1 MQTGK
6 VELTTLFIEIKHR
19 VLLLI
24 LLSSNLRVM
33 IECKLDSIILK
44 VVIRLVQWRVFYL
57 VLIFEVAASFD
68 QV

>member
-24 LLSSNLRVM
+24 FLSPNLRVM
-33 IECKLDSIILK
+33 IESKLDSIILK

-57 VLIFEVAASFD
+57 VLIFEVTASFD

>member
-33 IECKLDSIILK
+33 IQSKLDSIILK

-57 VLIFEVAASFD
+57 ILIFEVAASFD

>member
-6 VELTTLFIEIKHR
+6 VQLTTLFIEIKHR

-33 IECKLDSIILK
+33 IESKLDSIILK

-57 VLIFEVAASFD
+57 VLIFEVTTSFD